1 MIKFQLLSQS
11 VQPKIHFHLAS
22 LWILGFQAKE
32 GKMVLEVAFHGV
44 HQLFLP
50 YEKMGTTRGHRG
62 YEEGGG
68 ESPLP
73 FSTWSCKP

>member
-1 MIKFQLLSQS
+1 
-11 VQPKIHFHLAS
+11 
-22 LWILGFQAKE
+22 
-32 GKMVLEVAFHGV
+32 MVLEVAFHGV